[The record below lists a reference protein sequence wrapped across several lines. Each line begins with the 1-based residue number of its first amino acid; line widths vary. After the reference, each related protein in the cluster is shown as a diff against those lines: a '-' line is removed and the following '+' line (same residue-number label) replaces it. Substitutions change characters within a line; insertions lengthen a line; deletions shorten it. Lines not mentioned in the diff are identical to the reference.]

1 MTNPFY
7 TNEYAGAEYFCD
19 RKKETERLISLL
31 TNGNNIVLMSPRRLG
46 KTGLIQHIF
55 HQEAIKSHYN
65 TFIIDIYAT
74 STLDEMVQ
82 CMGNSIV
89 RTLAG
94 KGETALKKFLSIVSS
109 LRAIMTFDQ
118 LGNPTWGI
126 ERGTIQSPQYTLEQI
141 FNYIETSDLPCIV
154 AIDEFQQIARYPE
167 KNVEAI
173 MRTHIQHC
181 GNGNFIFS
189 GSEQSLL
196 GEMFSSPS
204 HPFFSSTHSYTL
216 DVIPEETYAEFALKH
231 FNAKGKDISVGAI
244 HKTYELFNGI
254 TWYMQKVMS
263 ELFAQTPAG
272 ESCDEKDV
280 FNAVQTIISEAGT
293 TYADILY
300 ELSPRQKQLLLA
312 INSEGKATEIK
323 GNTFISKYHL
333 AGASSIQ
340 TTIKTLIDKQ
350 LVTSRLGVYEVY
362 DKFFSIW
369 LSQNH
374 V

>member
-94 KGETALKKFLSIVSS
+94 RGETALKKFLSIVSS
-109 LRAIMTFDQ
+109 LRAIMAFDQ

-181 GNGNFIFS
+181 RNGNFIFS

-196 GEMFSSPS
+196 GGMFSSPS
-204 HPFFSSTHSYTL
+204 RPFFSSTHSYTL

-231 FNAKGKDISVGAI
+231 FNAKGKDISLGAI

-323 GNTFISKYHL
+323 GHQITK
-333 AGASSIQ
+333 
-340 TTIKTLIDKQ
+340 
-350 LVTSRLGVYEVY
+350 
-362 DKFFSIW
+362 
-369 LSQNH
+369 
-374 V
+374 

>member
-7 TNEYAGAEYFCD
+7 TSFYAGAEYFCD
-19 RKKETERLISLL
+19 RKKETERLVSLL
-31 TNGNNIVLMSPRRLG
+31 TNGNNVVLMSPRRLG
-46 KTGLIQHIF
+46 KTCLIEHVFNLREISSQ
-55 HQEAIKSHYN
+55 YN

-82 CMGNSIV
+82 CIGNSIV

-94 KGETALKKFLSIVSS
+94 KDETAMQKFLRIVSS
-109 LRAIMTFDQ
+109 FRAVMSFDQ

-141 FNYIETSDLPCIV
+141 FKYIENSDQPCIV

-181 GNGNFIFS
+181 NNARFIFS

-196 GEMFSSPS
+196 SEMFSSPS
-204 HPFFSSTHSYTL
+204 RPFFASTHNFCL
-216 DVIPEETYAEFALKH
+216 DVIPEEAYTEFVIYH
-231 FNAKGKDISVGAI
+231 FKERRKDISREAI
-244 HKTYELFNGI
+244 HKTYTLFNGV

-263 ELFAQTPAG
+263 ELFIQTSEG
-272 ESCDEKDV
+272 EMCNEDDV
-280 FNAVQTIISEAGT
+280 LNAINTIISEAGT

-312 INSEGKATEIK
+312 INSEGKAKEIK
-323 GNTFISKYHL
+323 GNAFINKYHL

-340 TTIKTLIDKQ
+340 ATIKTLIDKQ
-350 LVTSRLGVYEVY
+350 LVTKRLGVYEVY

-369 LSQNH
+369 MSRYM
-374 V
+374 